1 MHLRPSEQV
10 VTSIVKENTAN
21 SSPLPTPSPE
31 QFIKINHLSAILRDL
46 EYDLPYFSDKKT
58 DIFILTEV
66 SRIIN
71 ELDSF
76 GIKSAVIKSLPVVA
90 KPIGDIDILVGDLEK
105 AGEVLTNN
113 SYDVS
118 VDPDPH
124 KLLCL
129 STMDGVLIN
138 IHLHGEIA
146 WRKVI
151 YLDPIETLDSIQTRT
166 FYGID
171 FPVVSPEFE
180 VLIIAAH
187 MLYERGNMR
196 ISLHNVLELS
206 LLFSSNDVSISF
218 LIKTASKHGWM
229 ESLCM
234 FLNASS
240 SINYQ
245 LFGDYFNISHPE
257 LTKHK
262 YQLSYNPFF
271 FNWNFSIRKMIQIR
285 ARKVFN
291 DLVSRDLGA
300 ISNDFSA
307 YPRDIIKVFT
317 ERYGVINTKRRF
329 YKWKNIIQSTI

>member
-271 FNWNFSIRKMIQIR
+271 FNWNF
-285 ARKVFN
+285 F
-291 DLVSRDLGA
+291 G
-300 ISNDFSA
+300 F
-307 YPRDIIKVFT
+307 
-317 ERYGVINTKRRF
+317 
-329 YKWKNIIQSTI
+329 